1 MKILILNAGSSSQKS
16 CLYDLEEV
24 LPDTPPKPVWEAS
37 IDWTHHEGFAEIK
50 VKPQHGKVLEEKISA
65 TSRPEIIE
73 HMLETLWS
81 GATPVLNSPS
91 EVDIIGHRVVHGGEE
106 YRQSAIINADVKT
119 AIAKLAIFAP
129 VHNPANLEGIEA
141 AEKVFG
147 NTTQVAVFDTAFHAH
162 LTPAAYTYAI
172 PTKYTEQGIR
182 RYGFHGISHQYCRDR
197 TAQILDRKIEDL
209 RLITCHLGNGCS
221 LAAIRNGQSIDTTM
235 GFTPLEGLVM
245 GSRSGSIDA
254 GILIHLLRQPDMDVE
269 KLDRILN
276 RESGLLGIS
285 GISADLRPIFKAI
298 ADGNQQAQLAFDVY
312 VHSLRSHIG
321 SMLASLGGLDVLVFT
336 AGVGENAP
344 AVRAAACERFE
355 FLGLKLDLE
364 KNNQQL
370 LDVDI
375 AAPDSTVRVLV
386 IHTQEDWEIARECW
400 NLQQIENKPNPDFL

>member
-1 MKILILNAGSSSQKS
+1 MKILVLNAGSSSQKS
-16 CLYDLEEV
+16 CLYNLESV
-24 LPDTPPKPVWEAS
+24 LPDTPPEPIWEAS
-37 IDWTHHEGFAEIK
+37 IDWTHHDGFAEIK
-50 VKPQHGKVLEEKISA
+50 VKPQHGKVLEEEIAA
-65 TSRPEIIE
+65 TSRPEIIA
-73 HMLETLWS
+73 HMLETMWS
-81 GATPVLNSPS
+81 GEAPVLQSPS
-91 EVDIIGHRVVHGGEE
+91 EVDIIGHRVVHGGAE
-106 YRQSAIINADVKT
+106 YRQSTIINDQVKE

-129 VHNPANLEGIEA
+129 VHNPANLEGIIA

-147 NTTQVAVFDTAFHAH
+147 NVPQVAVFDTAFHAH
-162 LTPAAYTYAI
+162 LSPAAYTYAI

-197 TAQILDRKIEDL
+197 AASILNRKVEDL

-254 GILIHLLRQPDMDVE
+254 GILIHLLRQSDMNVE

-285 GISADLRPIFKAI
+285 GISGDLRPILQAI
-298 ADGNQQAQLAFDVY
+298 AEDNQQAQLAFDVY

-321 SMLASLGGLDVLVFT
+321 SILASLGGLDALIFT
-336 AGVGENAP
+336 AGVGENAS
-344 AVRAAACERFE
+344 AVRAAACAGFE
-355 FLGLKLDLE
+355 FLGLKLDLA
-364 KNNQQL
+364 KNNQRL
-370 LDVDI
+370 MDVDI
-375 AAPDSTVRVLV
+375 AASDSLVRVLV

-400 NLQQIENKPNPDFL
+400 HLK

>member
-16 CLYDLEEV
+16 CLYNLEGV
-24 LPDTPPKPVWEAS
+24 LPDTPPEAIWEAS
-37 IDWTHHEGFAEIK
+37 IDWTHHDGFAEIR
-50 VKPQHGKVLEEKISA
+50 VKPQHGQVLEEEIAA
-65 TSRPEIIE
+65 TSRPKIIA

-81 GATPVLNSPS
+81 GETPVLKSPS
-91 EVDIIGHRVVHGGEE
+91 EVDVIGHRVVHGGAE
-106 YRQSAIINADVKT
+106 YRHSTIINDEVKE

-129 VHNPANLEGIEA
+129 VHNPANLEGIIA

-147 NTTQVAVFDTAFHAH
+147 NVPQVAVFDTAFHAH
-162 LTPAAYTYAI
+162 LAPAAYTYAI
-172 PTKYTEQGIR
+172 PTKYTERGIR

-197 TAQILDRKIEDL
+197 AASILNRKVVDL

-254 GILIHLLRQPDMDVE
+254 GILIHLLRQPDMDAK
-269 KLDRILN
+269 KLDRLLN
-276 RESGLLGIS
+276 RESGLLGVS
-285 GISADLRPIFKAI
+285 GISADLRPVLKAI
-298 ADGNQQAQLAFDVY
+298 AEGNQQAQLAFDVY

-321 SMLASLGGLDVLVFT
+321 SMLASLGGLDALVFT

-344 AVRAAACERFE
+344 LVRERACAGFE
-355 FLGLKLDLE
+355 FLGLKLDLD
-364 KNNQQL
+364 KNNQRL
-370 LDVDI
+370 MDVDI
-375 AAPDSTVRVLV
+375 STPDSSVRVLV

-400 NLQQIENKPNPDFL
+400 NIK

>member
-16 CLYDLEEV
+16 CLYNLEDV
-24 LPDTPPKPVWEAS
+24 LPDTPPEPIWEAS
-37 IDWTHHEGFAEIK
+37 IDWTHHDGFAEIR
-50 VKPQHGKVLEEKISA
+50 VKPQHGKVLEEEIAA
-65 TSRPEIIE
+65 TSRPEIIA

-81 GATPVLNSPS
+81 GEAPVLKSPS
-91 EVDIIGHRVVHGGEE
+91 EVDIIGHRVVHGGAE
-106 YRQSAIINADVKT
+106 YRQSTIINDEVKE

-129 VHNPANLEGIEA
+129 VHNPANLEGIIA

-147 NTTQVAVFDTAFHAH
+147 NVPQVAVFDTAFHAH
-162 LTPAAYTYAI
+162 LAPAAYTYAI

-197 TAQILDRKIEDL
+197 AASILNRKVEDL

-221 LAAIRNGQSIDTTM
+221 LAAIQNGQSIDTTM

-254 GILIHLLRQPDMDVE
+254 GIIIHLLRQPDMDVE
-269 KLDRILN
+269 KLDRLLN
-276 RESGLLGIS
+276 RESGLLGVS
-285 GISADLRPIFKAI
+285 GISADLRPVLKAI
-298 ADGNQQAQLAFDVY
+298 AEGNQQAQLAFDVY

-321 SMLASLGGLDVLVFT
+321 SMLASLGGLDALVFT

-344 AVRAAACERFE
+344 IVRAAACEGFE
-355 FLGLKLDLE
+355 FLRLKLDLD
-364 KNNQQL
+364 KNNQRL

-375 AAPDSTVRVLV
+375 AAPDSAVRVLV

-400 NLQQIENKPNPDFL
+400 HLK